1 MVAGQLLNDAK
12 KENGHR
18 HQLQQLQQ
26 QLKQAATLLKASYF
40 NVNLAK

>member
-12 KENGHR
+12 KENGHG
-18 HQLQQLQQ
+18 HQLQQ
-26 QLKQAATLLKASYF
+26 QLKQAATLLKALYF